1 MLDRA
6 KMKFLLSELGRLIAE
21 QGKIVEIAIYGGSA
35 LILQFDFRKAS
46 EDIDY
51 LPTDWNDEFLLDCL
65 AAQLAKG
72 HGLEPGWFNAAI
84 KVNPIS
90 DKNDE
95 SLKLYGDFPVDS
107 PCLRVFIA
115 KPEYLFAMKVLSMRS
130 SLSSND
136 VEDLWNLWDELGI
149 ETAQQAIDLCRSF
162 YPEKE
167 LPIRHVRILEDIES
181 YKKNDKPYSPMIGW

>member
-51 LPTDWNDEFLLDCL
+51 LPIDWNEEFLLDCL
-65 AAQLAKG
+65 AAQLANG
-72 HGLEPGWFNAAI
+72 HGLEPGWFNDAI

-95 SLKLYGDFPVDS
+95 SLKFYGDFPVDS
-107 PCLRVFIA
+107 PGLRVFVA

>member
-51 LPTDWNDEFLLDCL
+51 LPIDWNDEFLLDCL

-95 SLKLYGDFPVDS
+95 SLKFYGDS
-107 PCLRVFIA
+107 P
-115 KPEYLFAMKVLSMRS
+115 
-130 SLSSND
+130 
-136 VEDLWNLWDELGI
+136 
-149 ETAQQAIDLCRSF
+149 
-162 YPEKE
+162 
-167 LPIRHVRILEDIES
+167 
-181 YKKNDKPYSPMIGW
+181 

>member
-1 MLDRA
+1 
-6 KMKFLLSELGRLIAE
+6 
-21 QGKIVEIAIYGGSA
+21 
-35 LILQFDFRKAS
+35 
-46 EDIDY
+46 
-51 LPTDWNDEFLLDCL
+51 
-65 AAQLAKG
+65 
-72 HGLEPGWFNAAI
+72 
-84 KVNPIS
+84 
-90 DKNDE
+90 
-95 SLKLYGDFPVDS
+95 
-107 PCLRVFIA
+107 
-115 KPEYLFAMKVLSMRS
+115 MKVLSMRS